1 MSRISPPPTGYPR
14 TFLLGGDQRPDI
26 FDPALKHYVRA
37 FRPGEPVFADG
48 GDRRRWYEARA
59 SVIDHVLRT
68 VAASPWREHLLL
80 RGSVLLHASFGEKA
94 RTPGDIDWVV
104 LPEQLKSN
112 GAQADAMLKGLTAR
126 LLAEP
131 IAGPARLH
139 AEPIGR
145 DEIWTYE
152 RADGIR
158 LSFVWSV
165 EGLPAGTIQ
174 LDFVFGESLP
184 QEPVTTAIPAVSG
197 EPIELLTASAELS
210 LAWKILWLETD
221 VYPQGKDL
229 YDAVLLAEHTVL
241 SLDMLQQVLAANEEW
256 ISRRQVFGMPNIL
269 DWQIDWENFQREY
282 PWVQGDLESWRQR
295 LIGSVIATRSA

>member
-1 MSRISPPPTGYPR
+1 MSQISPPPSGYPR

-26 FDPALKHYVRA
+26 FDPALKHYECA
-37 FRPGEPVFADG
+37 YRPGEPVFADG

-68 VAASPWREHLLL
+68 VAASPWRERLVL
-80 RGSVLLHASFGEKA
+80 RGSVLLHAFIGEKA

-104 LPEQLKSN
+104 LPAQLKSDD
-112 GAQADAMLKGLTAR
+112 AQTDAMLEELTAR
-126 LLAEP
+126 LLGEP
-131 IAGPARLH
+131 IAGPAHLH

-174 LDFVFGESLP
+174 LDFVFGENLP
-184 QEPVTTAIPAVSG
+184 QEPGITAVPAASG
-197 EPIELLTASAELS
+197 EPIYLLAASAELS

-221 VYPQGKDL
+221 SYPQGKDL

-241 SLDMLQQVLAANEEW
+241 SMDLLRQVLEMNQDW
-256 ISRRQVFGMPNIL
+256 ILQGRVFGMAGVME
-269 DWQIDWENFQREY
+269 WQIDWENFQREY
-282 PWVQGDLESWRQR
+282 PWVQGDLDSWRQR
-295 LIGSVIATRSA
+295 LIQSVIVTRSA

>member
-1 MSRISPPPTGYPR
+1 MSQISPPPSGYPS

-26 FDPALKHYVRA
+26 FDPALKHYGRA

-68 VAASPWREHLLL
+68 VAASPWRARLLL
-80 RGSVLLHASFGEKA
+80 RGSVLLHAFIGEKA

-104 LPEQLKSN
+104 LPAHLKSDD
-112 GAQADAMLKGLTAR
+112 AQADTMLEELTAR
-126 LLAEP
+126 VLAEP

-174 LDFVFGESLP
+174 LDFVFGEKLP
-184 QEPVTTAIPAVSG
+184 QEPVVTAVPAASG
-197 EPIELLTASAELS
+197 EPIYLLGASAELS

-221 VYPQGKDL
+221 SYPQGKDL
-229 YDAVLLAEHTVL
+229 YDAVMLAEHTVL
-241 SLDMLQQVLAANEEW
+241 SMDLLRQVLDMNKDW
-256 ISRRQVFGMPNIL
+256 ISQGRVFGMSSVME
-269 DWQIDWENFQREY
+269 WQIDWKNFQREY

-295 LIGSVIATRSA
+295 LIQSVIVTRSA